1 MASNDE
7 SPSSGL
13 YPGEILETIAGF
25 PTIYH
30 YQPALNPTVGK
41 PLIVC
46 VTGGL
51 HLARI
56 FYGGHDGY
64 NPDDFLSHRLAE
76 LGFGVLSL
84 SYPTETTPSIMPVT
98 GANFRLPDWG
108 AQAAETVKLVI
119 EQNELPRS
127 VVLISWSM
135 GGRMVVPFNISAK
148 ERGIIVEQYI
158 GFSATPGISRI
169 RPLPPGMVCSS
180 EGYFHVPSHTG
191 AFYQQLEEME
201 EYTGHEIIPR
211 EIYLREY
218 VGGTPINLIG
228 MGLKYD
234 GQGSFIRDEV
244 PHEQDS
250 QVFNISN
257 LPLISSIYPT
267 SILDARHALSD
278 KATWGFLL
286 TYAIEARLGK
296 TTLLKTQ
303 DKSKWQSLMNI
314 VHEAPDRLSAPVG
327 GNHFFFAGEKGVR
340 ETADRIEKLLQEG
353 KFIQNQ
359 ISDLES

>member
-1 MASNDE
+1 MASNDG

-13 YPGEILETIAGF
+13 YPGEILDTIAGF

-30 YQPALNPTVGK
+30 YQPALNPTIEK

-64 NPDDFLSHRLAE
+64 NPKDFLSHRLAE

-84 SYPTETTPSIMPVT
+84 SYPTETTPPIMPLT
-98 GANFRLPDWG
+98 GAAFRLYDWG
-108 AQAAETVKLVI
+108 LQAAETVKRVI
-119 EQNELPRS
+119 ERNGLSRS

-135 GGRMVVPFNISAK
+135 GGRMVVPFNMSAK
-148 ERGIIVEQYI
+148 ERGITVEQYI
-158 GFSATPGISRI
+158 GFAATPGISRI

-180 EGYFHVPSHTG
+180 VGYFHVPSHTG
-191 AFYQQLEEME
+191 AFYQQLKEMA

-218 VGGTPINLIG
+218 IGGTPINLVG

-234 GQGSFIRDEV
+234 GRSSFIRDEV

-286 TYAIEARLGK
+286 TYAIEVRLSG
-296 TTLLKTQ
+296 TALLKTQ
-303 DKSKWQSLMNI
+303 DQPKWQSLMNL
-314 VHEAPDRLSAPVG
+314 VHEAPNRLSAPVG
-327 GNHFFFAGEKGVR
+327 GNHFFFAGEKGAQ
-340 ETADRIEKLLQEG
+340 ETADQIERLLQER
-353 KFIQNQ
+353 KSIENE
-359 ISDLES
+359 ISDLGS